1 MIYLIANGKLIET
14 DEKDIDNNINN
25 KSYIGIFDINEKKP
39 ELFKNQINENF
50 LEHILLNDASR
61 FESHEALDVLCISIY
76 NDDMQKTIKS
86 KIYFFIQENIMQII
100 CTDKQYIKDVFNKI
114 LIEDYIPIDFGKLLY
129 NFFELL
135 ITKDVKKLDN
145 FDEHIGKLENDIL
158 IHKKKTNYSKKI
170 ITLKRKLRAVKR
182 HYDAMLDIYD
192 EILVNENNLFDKQ
205 TLKLFKILRG
215 RVSRL
220 YNKVL
225 NLLDYVTE
233 IREAYQSEVDIS
245 LNKTMRI
252 LTAVTI
258 IFMPITLISTWYGMN
273 FNMPEYS
280 WKIGYPVII
289 IISLILTFLC
299 ICYFKKKKWF

>member
-1 MIYLIANGKLIET
+1 
-14 DEKDIDNNINN
+14 
-25 KSYIGIFDINEKKP
+25 
-39 ELFKNQINENF
+39 
-50 LEHILLNDASR
+50 
-61 FESHEALDVLCISIY
+61 
-76 NDDMQKTIKS
+76 
-86 KIYFFIQENIMQII
+86 MQII

-280 WKIGYPVII
+280 LKIVYPVII

>member
-205 TLKLFKILRG
+205 T
-215 RVSRL
+215 
-220 YNKVL
+220 
-225 NLLDYVTE
+225 
-233 IREAYQSEVDIS
+233 
-245 LNKTMRI
+245 
-252 LTAVTI
+252 
-258 IFMPITLISTWYGMN
+258 
-273 FNMPEYS
+273 
-280 WKIGYPVII
+280 
-289 IISLILTFLC
+289 
-299 ICYFKKKKWF
+299 

>member
-1 MIYLIANGKLIET
+1 MIYLIANGKSIET